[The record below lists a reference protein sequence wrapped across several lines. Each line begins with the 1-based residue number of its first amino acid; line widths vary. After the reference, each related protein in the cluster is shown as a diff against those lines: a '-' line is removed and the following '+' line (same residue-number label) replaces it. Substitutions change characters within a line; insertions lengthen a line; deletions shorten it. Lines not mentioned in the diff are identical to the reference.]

1 MNKINY
7 IVKSACAAFLILFT
21 TAQCTPKQGETT
33 PAVPAASENTTTG
46 LPIAYI
52 NIDSLLVNYNYA
64 KDLNE
69 ALLRKQ
75 ENSRVS
81 INQKGKALE
90 REVAD
95 FQNKIKNNAFLSE
108 QRAQQEANRLQKQEA
123 DLQELSQR
131 MSNELMMEQQ
141 KMNAQLNDSI
151 HKFLKE
157 YNAVKKYEFIFS
169 NTMGDNILIANPKY
183 DITNEVLSELNK
195 RYQAK

>member
-7 IVKSACAAFLILFT
+7 VKSACAAFLILCAT
-21 TAQCTPKQGETT
+21 TQCTPKQGET
-33 PAVPAASENTTTG
+33 AAAAPVATETATTG
-46 LPIAYI
+46 LRIAYI
-52 NIDSLLVNYNYA
+52 NVDSLLVNYNYA
-64 KDLNE
+64 KDMNE

-75 ENSRVS
+75 ENSRLK
-81 INQKGKALE
+81 INEKGKALE

-123 DLQELSQR
+123 ELQELSQR
-131 MSNELMMEQQ
+131 MTNELMIEQQ
-141 KMNAQLNDSI
+141 QMNAQLNDSI

-157 YNAVKKYEFIFS
+157 YNAEKQYEFIFS

-183 DITNEVLSELNK
+183 DITNEVLTELNK
-195 RYQAK
+195 RYQPKN

>member
-7 IVKSACAAFLILFT
+7 VKSACAAFLILFA
-21 TAQCTPKQGETT
+21 TAQCTPKQGETAT
-33 PAVPAASENTTTG
+33 VAPATSENTLST

-123 DLQELSQR
+123 ELQELSQR

-157 YNAVKKYEFIFS
+157 YNAVK
-169 NTMGDNILIANPKY
+169 
-183 DITNEVLSELNK
+183 
-195 RYQAK
+195 

>member
-7 IVKSACAAFLILFT
+7 VKSACAAFLILCAT
-21 TAQCTPKQGETT
+21 TQCTPKQGETVAAT
-33 PAVPAASENTTTG
+33 PVASENGTSD
-46 LPIAYI
+46 LRIAYI

-131 MSNELMMEQQ
+131 MSNELMIEQQ

-151 HKFLKE
+151 HKFLQE

-183 DITNEVLSELNK
+183 DITNEVLNELNK